1 MSTEL
6 FQFQH
11 KYFQMRSPR
20 NGRRENFFLSL
31 SDCLHNI
38 PNVCIFSWLAI
49 HIRYY
54 FVHMLTSFGWIMVLF
69 VCSVHGTIQLR
80 SHNFIR
86 TKLHWNFF
94 TNENMCTSTRSESE
108 RGDETIASNNY
119 CLWKLR
125 TFGEFFH
132 HSANIKRTIQHM
144 FAHFCTETLSYGK
157 HDNRRFSLCNY
168 IYTQWPLKF
177 YSISYIFGL

>member
-20 NGRRENFFLSL
+20 NGRRETFFLSL

-54 FVHMLTSFGWIMVLF
+54 FVHMLTSFGWMLVLF
-69 VCSVHGTIQLR
+69 VCLVHETIQLR

-86 TKLHWNFF
+86 TKLHWNF
-94 TNENMCTSTRSESE
+94 
-108 RGDETIASNNY
+108 
-119 CLWKLR
+119 LR
-125 TFGEFFH
+125 TKICAQAHAVREREWRRDHCQQQLLFMKIE
-132 HSANIKRTIQHM
+132 NIWRI
-144 FAHFCTETLSYGK
+144 FPSFCK
-157 HDNRRFSLCNY
+157 H
-168 IYTQWPLKF
+168 
-177 YSISYIFGL
+177 

>member
-1 MSTEL
+1 
-6 FQFQH
+6 
-11 KYFQMRSPR
+11 MRSPR
-20 NGRRENFFLSL
+20 NGRRETFFLSL

-38 PNVCIFSWLAI
+38 PNVCIFSSLAI

-54 FVHMLTSFGWIMVLF
+54 FVHMLTSFGWMLALF
-69 VCSVHGTIQLR
+69 VCSVHETIQLR

-108 RGDETIASNNY
+108 RMEKRPLPATIIVYENWEHLENFSIILQTLNARF
-119 CLWKLR
+119 K
-125 TFGEFFH
+125 
-132 HSANIKRTIQHM
+132 HM
-144 FAHFCTETLSYGK
+144 FAHFCTEMLSYGK

-177 YSISYIFGL
+177 YSISYIFGV

>member
-20 NGRRENFFLSL
+20 NGRRETFFLSL
-31 SDCLHNI
+31 SDCLYNI

-54 FVHMLTSFGWIMVLF
+54 FVHMLTSFGWMLALF
-69 VCSVHGTIQLR
+69 VCSVHETIQLR

-86 TKLHWNFF
+86 TKLHWNFYERKYVHKH
-94 TNENMCTSTRSESE
+94 TQWEWENGE
-108 RGDETIASNNY
+108 ETIASNNY

-132 HSANIKRTIQHM
+132 HSANIKRTIQTYV
-144 FAHFCTETLSYGK
+144 CTFLHRNAFVWQTRQSSVLFMQLY
-157 HDNRRFSLCNY
+157 L
-168 IYTQWPLKF
+168 YTMAIEIL
-177 YSISYIFGL
+177 